1 MRIIM
6 LVGICLSLIITG
18 CSKETSSLNGTLAID
33 GSSTVYPLTA
43 AIAEEFHADQP
54 NVKITVSES
63 GTGTG
68 MSRFCKGE
76 IKIANASRPI
86 SEQEKA
92 ACTKSAIAYTELK
105 VAMDGI
111 TVVINKKNTWT
122 KQLSVAQLKA
132 IFEQGSTVKR
142 WSDIPGTTGFPNEL
156 IRLYTPGSA
165 SGTFEFFTEH
175 INQTKK
181 VQRLDQLTQSEDDN
195 VLVKGVAGDPYA
207 IGYFGY
213 GYYQENK
220 GKVIA
225 IGITDTKRAIQ
236 PVIPTTKTIRD
247 GSYTLARP
255 LYIYVNQDEYERD
268 DVVRTFVDFY
278 KNNAAL
284 LAEEVLMI
292 PIAGGQT

>member
-1 MRIIM
+1 MRI
-6 LVGICLSLIITG
+6 VWVVSICLSVVLAG
-18 CSKETSSLNGTLAID
+18 CSTSTSTLKGTLAID

-43 AIAEEFHADQP
+43 AIAEEFHQDNP

-68 MSRFCKGE
+68 ISRFCKGE
-76 IKIANASRPI
+76 IKVANASRLI

-92 ACTKSAIAYTELK
+92 VCTKSAISYTEMQ
-105 VAMDGI
+105 VALDGI
-111 TVVINKKNTWT
+111 TVVVNKKNTWV

-142 WSDIPGTTGFPNEL
+142 WSDIPGTTGFPNEI

-165 SGTFEFFTEH
+165 SGTYEFFTEH

-181 VQRLDQLTQSEDDN
+181 VQRLDQVTQSEDDN
-195 VLVKGVAGDPYA
+195 VLVKGVAGDHYA

-220 GKVIA
+220 QSVIA
-225 IGITDTKRAIQ
+225 IGITDEKRAVQ
-236 PVIPTTKTIRD
+236 PVVPTIKTIRD

-255 LYIYVNQDEYERD
+255 LYMYVNQDEYKRNE
-268 DVVRTFVDFY
+268 VVQTFVDFY
-278 KNNAAL
+278 KNNAAS
-284 LAEEVLMI
+284 LAKEVLMI
-292 PIAGGQT
+292 PIQGGQT